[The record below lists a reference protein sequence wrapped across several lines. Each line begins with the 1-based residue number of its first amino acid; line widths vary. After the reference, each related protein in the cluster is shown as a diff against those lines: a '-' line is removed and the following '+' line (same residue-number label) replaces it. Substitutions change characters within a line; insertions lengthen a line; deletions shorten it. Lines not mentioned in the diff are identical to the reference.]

1 MKITA
6 LLSVKKAHF
15 FRRLAVFLVFAF
27 CTGLAFSEN
36 PPRVNKTLPFSKG
49 INLTCWLDHEQPY
62 DVANFGKQ
70 DFEDIKSL
78 GADITRLYIWFEEF
92 SSGEPDFII
101 PDWLWK
107 RIDDAVAWCTELK
120 LYIIIDFHNNCG
132 GDSKTRPDVEKM
144 LEKIWTQV
152 ASRYKDSSEYVL
164 YEIMNEPHMKSG
176 NIAADVS
183 KWNKIQGR
191 ILKLIR
197 TIDTKH
203 TVIVGAED
211 WNSVTQLLKLPDYK
225 DDNIIL
231 NFHDYSPGLFTH
243 QGASWTDFKHLT
255 GVPFPYNKSKMPPL
269 PKNASDAE
277 KWGWEN
283 YKQQSSEETLV
294 KPLDEAVKF
303 ANKRGL
309 PLMCNEYG
317 VSMQYAD
324 NEERINWYR
333 LKAKWMDER
342 NIVRLTHD
350 YKDLFGIFNTPSHF
364 QNFPEDVNVKLI
376 EAMGYKIP
384 SDIKP
389 RSRNWMQTSYSNGEY
404 VIYKN
409 GLAKNLR
416 CNSWINYIR
425 KNEFITFDNQSADN
439 AGLYISIPNAE
450 KYNPLPFEF
459 NKVYDFTP
467 LVNKGLCLEFEIKT
481 TQKNFNLHVYFMDK
495 LDESLGKKGFE
506 WRESY
511 YFSNKDKL
519 NDGKWHKVR
528 ILLKDMKDEG
538 TWNEAEQKWYNG
550 EGLFTWKRIS
560 QLRFDFGEKELT
572 EECCLRNIVIK

>member
-1 MKITA
+1 MKKFRMFFA
-6 LLSVKKAHF
+6 LIAICAFANLP
-15 FRRLAVFLVFAF
+15 LAAKEVEV
-27 CTGLAFSEN
+27 
-36 PPRVNKTLPFSKG
+36 PRVNKTLPFHKG
-49 INLTCWLDHEQPY
+49 INFTLWLDGDQPAN
-62 DVANFGKQ
+62 VANFGKQ

-78 GADITRLYIWFEEF
+78 GADITRVYIWFEEY
-92 SSGEPDFII
+92 SSGEPDYII
-101 PDWLWK
+101 PDWLWQK
-107 RIDDAVAWCTELK
+107 IDDAVAWCTELK
-120 LYIIIDFHNNCG
+120 LYMIIDFHNNCD

-183 KWNKIQGR
+183 KWNKIQGK

-231 NFHDYSPGLFTH
+231 NFHDYNPGLFTH

-283 YKQQSSEETLV
+283 YKQESSEATLV
-294 KPLDEAVKF
+294 KPLDDAVKF

-342 NIVRLTHD
+342 GIIRLSHD

-364 QNFPEDVNVKLI
+364 ENFPEDVNVDLI
-376 EAMGYKIP
+376 EAMGYKMP
-384 SDIKP
+384 SDIRP
-389 RSRNWMQTSYSNGEY
+389 RSRNWLETSYNNGEY
-404 VIYKN
+404 AIYKN
-409 GLAKNLR
+409 GLAKNLMFKTWEF
-416 CNSWINYIR
+416 SYIR
-425 KNEFITFDNQSADN
+425 KNEFISFDNQSNDKG
-439 AGLYISIPNAE
+439 GLYISVPNAR
-450 KYNPLPFEF
+450 KNTDTLRFEF
-459 NKVYDFTP
+459 NKAYDFIP
-467 LVNKGLCLEFEIKT
+467 FVNKGLCLEFEVKT
-481 TQKNFNLHVYFMDK
+481 SQKNFNLEVYFRDS
-495 LDESLGKKGFE
+495 LDDSLGKKGYE
-506 WRESY
+506 WRATY
-511 YFSNKDKL
+511 YIRNKDGL

-528 ILLKDMKDEG
+528 IPLKDMKDNG
-538 TWNEAEQKWYNG
+538 TWNESEQKWYEG
-550 EGLFTWKRIS
+550 EGLFTWERIS
-560 QLRFDFGEKELT
+560 QLRFNFAEDLT
-572 EECCLRNIVIK
+572 EECCIRNIVIK

>member
-1 MKITA
+1 MK
-6 LLSVKKAHF
+6 
-15 FRRLAVFLVFAF
+15 RFLV
-27 CTGLAFSEN
+27 CLILICCAFSVFAQKDV
-36 PPRVNKTLPFSKG
+36 PRVNKTLPFHKG
-49 INLTCWLDHEQPY
+49 INLTCWLAGEQPDY
-62 DVANFGKQ
+62 VSTYGKQ

-78 GADITRLYIWFEEF
+78 GADITRVYIRFEEF

-120 LYIIIDFHNNCG
+120 LYIIIDFHNNCD

-183 KWNKIQGR
+183 KWNKIQGK

-243 QGASWTDFKHLT
+243 QGASWTDFKRMT

-269 PKNASDAE
+269 PKNATDAE
-277 KWGWEN
+277 KWAWEN
-283 YKQQSSEETLV
+283 YKQQSSDATLV
-294 KPLDEAVKF
+294 KPLDDAVKF

-317 VSMQYAD
+317 VSMEYAD
-324 NEERINWYR
+324 EEERVNWYR

-342 NIVRLTHD
+342 NIIRLSHD
-350 YKDLFGIFNTPSHF
+350 YKERFGIFNTPSHF
-364 QNFPEDVNVKLI
+364 ENFPEDVNVDLI
-376 EAMGYKIP
+376 EAMGYKMP

-389 RSRNWMQTSYSNGEY
+389 RSRNWLETSYNNGEY
-404 VIYKN
+404 TIYKN
-409 GLAKNLR
+409 GLAKNLI
-416 CNSWINYIR
+416 CKSWFTYIR
-425 KNEFITFDNQSADN
+425 KNEFTTFDNQADDN
-439 AGLYISIPNAE
+439 GGLYISVPNAE
-450 KYNPLPFEF
+450 KYNPLSFEF
-459 NKVYDFTP
+459 NQVYDFTP

-481 TQKNFNLHVYFMDK
+481 NQKDFRLNVHFVDNFDT
-495 LDESLGKKGFE
+495 SLGKNGFE
-506 WRESY
+506 WRATYS
-511 YFSNKDKL
+511 FRNKDGL

-528 ILLKDMKDEG
+528 IPLKDMKDYSG
-538 TWNEAEQKWYNG
+538 AWNESDQKLYES
-550 EGLFTWKRIS
+550 EGLFSWGKVRK
-560 QLRFDFGEKELT
+560 LCFEFVEKDLT
-572 EECCLRNIVIK
+572 EECCIRNIVIK

>member
-1 MKITA
+1 MQKFRMFFA
-6 LLSVKKAHF
+6 LIAICAFANLT
-15 FRRLAVFLVFAF
+15 LAAKEVEV
-27 CTGLAFSEN
+27 
-36 PPRVNKTLPFSKG
+36 PRVNKTLPFSKG
-49 INLTCWLDHEQPY
+49 INFTLWLDGDQPAN
-62 DVANFGKQ
+62 VANFGKQ

-120 LYIIIDFHNNCG
+120 MYIIIDFHNNCDA
-132 GDSKTRPDVEKM
+132 DSKTRPDVEKM
-144 LEKIWTQV
+144 LEKIWTQI
-152 ASRYKDSSEYVL
+152 AGRYKDSSEYVL

-243 QGASWTDFKHLT
+243 QGATWTDFKHLT

-283 YKQQSSEETLV
+283 YKQESSEATLV
-294 KPLDEAVKF
+294 KPLDDAVKF

-333 LKAKWMDER
+333 LKVKWMDER

-350 YKDLFGIFNTPSHF
+350 YKDLFGIFNTPSRF
-364 QNFPEDVNVKLI
+364 ENFPEDVNVELI
-376 EAMGYKIP
+376 EAMGYKMP
-384 SDIKP
+384 SGIKP
-389 RSRNWMQTSYSNGEY
+389 RSRNWMETSYNNGEY
-404 VIYKN
+404 VIYKD
-409 GLAKNLR
+409 GLAKNLL
-416 CNSWINYIR
+416 CHSWQNYIR
-425 KNEFITFDNQSADN
+425 KNEFISFDNKPDDN
-439 AGLYISIPNAE
+439 SGLYISIPSAK
-450 KYNPLPFEF
+450 KYNVLTFVF
-459 NKVYDFTP
+459 NKPYDFTP
-467 LVNKGLCLEFEIKT
+467 LVDKGLCLEFEIKT
-481 TQKNFNLHVYFMDK
+481 NQKGFIMQAYFMDK
-495 LDESLGKKGFE
+495 EDVSKGKNGFP
-506 WRESY
+506 WRATY
-511 YFSNKDKL
+511 YIRDKDGL

-528 ILLKDMKDEG
+528 IPLKDMKDNG
-538 TWNEAEQKWYNG
+538 AWNESEQKWYEG
-550 EGLFTWKRIS
+550 EGLFSWKNVAGF
-560 QLRFDFGEKELT
+560 RFDFDEKGLT
-572 EECCLRNIVIK
+572 EECCIRNIVIK